1 MFFSRNLNEGSVI
14 SQQILKS
21 RYLTVERTTQTS
33 LRSVRFC
40 FLDLSLTFCYLQF
53 YHFFL
58 YVLKNTYSILRSQ
71 CILLLVQCIMVE
83 RNVDFK
89 IREGGT

>member
-1 MFFSRNLNEGSVI
+1 MLFSRDLNKGSVI

-21 RYLTVERTTQTS
+21 RYLTVERTTQAS

-53 YHFFL
+53 YHFFP
-58 YVLKNTYSILRSQ
+58 VRLKKHI
-71 CILLLVQCIMVE
+71 
-83 RNVDFK
+83 
-89 IREGGT
+89 